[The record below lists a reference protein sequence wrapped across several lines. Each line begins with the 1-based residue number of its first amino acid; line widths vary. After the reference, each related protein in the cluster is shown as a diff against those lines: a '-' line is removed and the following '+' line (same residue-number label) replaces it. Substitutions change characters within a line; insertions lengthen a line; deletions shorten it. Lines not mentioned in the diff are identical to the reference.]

1 MLLSELVIKNP
12 GEYAQDSDARVCGG
26 GERYR
31 VDGAMHKTTNQLNN
45 VKRRHCTVGNTLT
58 FTLSCTYSLL
68 AKLITNPISFY
79 LSRKVIRK
87 DEDFWIRKGLS
98 HQCS

>member
-1 MLLSELVIKNP
+1 MIKNP

-45 VKRRHCTVGNTLT
+45 VKRRLGTVGNTLT
-58 FTLSCTYSLL
+58 FTLSCTYRLL

-79 LSRKVIRK
+79 LLSERMKIFGFGR
-87 DEDFWIRKGLS
+87 DSGLS